1 MRRKLKRISK
11 LVALEFPRLGRLF
24 GIENDG
30 KLIRVDYGY
39 QPRVRDANT
48 PAYRKMHALLDARRD
63 VYEKTLADI
72 QSLTPL
78 LANISNT
85 ASSDPEQ
92 PYWQNT
98 WLPVLDG
105 MTLYSMVALRKPSR
119 YVEIGSGNST
129 KFARRAIR
137 DLSLATK
144 IISIDPTPR
153 AEIDNICD
161 ESIRARCEDVPNA
174 FFEQLRPD
182 DLLFVDNSHRS
193 FQNSDVTV
201 FFTEI
206 LPALPRGM
214 IVGLH
219 DVFLPQDYPERWT
232 QRFYNEQYLL
242 AAYLFGGGD
251 GAEILL
257 PNFFISLDPA
267 LKEIA
272 ASLIKDCKI
281 SDPGHPGT
289 IFWMQ
294 R

>member
-11 LVALEFPRLGRLF
+11 FIALEFPRLGRLF
-24 GIENDG
+24 GIEDDG

-39 QPRVRDANT
+39 QPRVRDANA
-48 PAYRKMHALLDARRD
+48 PAYRRLHALLDARRG
-63 VYEKTLADI
+63 VYERTFEDI
-72 QSLTPL
+72 RKLTPL
-78 LANISNT
+78 LKEIPSDAP
-85 ASSDPEQ
+85 SDPTQ
-92 PYWQNT
+92 PYWRNT

-105 MTLYSMVALRKPSR
+105 ITLYSMIALRKPTR
-119 YVEIGSGNST
+119 YIEIGSGNST
-129 KFARRAIR
+129 KFVRRAIR
-137 DLSLATK
+137 DLSLTTK

-153 AEIDNICD
+153 AEIDAICD
-161 ESIRARCEDVPNA
+161 QTVRARCEDVPHS
-174 FFEQLRPD
+174 FFEQLRSD

-214 IVGLH
+214 VFGLH
-219 DVFLPQDYPERWT
+219 DMFLPEDYPERWT
-232 QRFYNEQYLL
+232 QRYYNEQYLM
-242 AAYLFGGGD
+242 ASYLFGGAD
-251 GAEILL
+251 GSKILL
-257 PNFFISLDPA
+257 PNYFTSVDPA
-267 LKEIA
+267 LREIA
-272 ASLIKDCKI
+272 AGLIRDCRI